1 MFVVRNVRKMFAASF
16 NGKPNGN
23 GYAFG
28 SPLNDMFQTF
38 TSTTSQKYCDVP
50 VRYR

>member
-38 TSTTSQKYCDVP
+38 TSTIYQKHGAVELKQ
-50 VRYR
+50 

>member
-1 MFVVRNVRKMFAASF
+1 MSVEYFAASF
-16 NGKPNGN
+16 NGEPQAAAFRGS

-38 TSTTSQKYCDVP
+38 TSTIDQKHGAVELKQ
-50 VRYR
+50 